1 MDAILVKIVDIVS
14 VNKMEKENYKTLRE
28 IENDLSNYL
37 EETVGLKNE
46 DGTFKDTLQLL
57 QELGDYFYNK

>member
-1 MDAILVKIVDIVS
+1 M
-14 VNKMEKENYKTLRE
+14 NKMEEENYKTLRE

-46 DGTFKDTLQLL
+46 DGTFKDALQLL
-57 QELGDYFYNK
+57 QELGDYLYSKQIFLFY

>member
-57 QELGDYFYNK
+57 QELGDYLYNK

>member
-1 MDAILVKIVDIVS
+1 
-14 VNKMEKENYKTLRE
+14 MEKENYKTLRE

-57 QELGDYFYNK
+57 QELGDYLYNK